1 MKLKRKHLR
10 KLLEAAVAESERTDR
25 EVFYDSGEYEEQQ
38 GFQEEEDE
46 EPREYDYGDSERYLE
61 DIPDQIEEFMKE
73 NPILTDM
80 KGIVENAFYNQE
92 KDKVDFM
99 AKNIVYILRNGP
111 EDLLSAVKEYLED
124 PIF

>member
-10 KLLEAAVAESERTDR
+10 KILEAAMVESERTDR

-38 GFQEEEDE
+38 DFQEEDE
-46 EPREYDYGDSERYLE
+46 ETREYDYGDSERYLE
-61 DIPDQIEEFMKE
+61 GIPDQIEEFMKV
-73 NPILTDM
+73 NPILADM
-80 KGIVENAFYNQE
+80 RGIVENAFYNQE

>member
-1 MKLKRKHLR
+1 
-10 KLLEAAVAESERTDR
+10 
-25 EVFYDSGEYEEQQ
+25 
-38 GFQEEEDE
+38 
-46 EPREYDYGDSERYLE
+46 
-61 DIPDQIEEFMKE
+61 MKE

-80 KGIVENAFYNQE
+80 RGIVENAFYNQE

>member
-10 KLLEAAVAESERTDR
+10 KILEAAMVESERTDR

-38 GFQEEEDE
+38 DFQEEDE
-46 EPREYDYGDSERYLE
+46 ETREYDYGDSERYLE
-61 DIPDQIEEFMKE
+61 GIPDQIEEFMKV
-73 NPILTDM
+73 NPILADM
-80 KGIVENAFYNQE
+80 RGIVENAFYNQE

-111 EDLLSAVKEYLED
+111 EDLLSAVKEY
-124 PIF
+124 

>member
-10 KLLEAAVAESERTDR
+10 KLLEAAIAESERTDR
-25 EVFYDSGEYEEQQ
+25 EAFYDSGEYEEQQ
-38 GFQEEEDE
+38 EFQEEDE

-61 DIPDQIEEFMKE
+61 GIPDQIEEFMKE
-73 NPILTDM
+73 NPILADM
-80 KGIVENAFYNQE
+80 RGIVENAFYNQE